1 MALSIRNPEVERLAR
16 RLAAA
21 NGTKLT
27 EEILDALRQRE
38 LAAEIQA
45 RPLAERLRD
54 ISRRCAAL
62 PDQDQ
67 RPVDEI
73 LGYDLHGGFDGR

>member
-21 NGTKLT
+21 NGTNLT

-38 LAAEIQA
+38 REAKE
-45 RPLAERLRD
+45 RMSPLAGRLRD
-54 ISRRCAAL
+54 ISRRCASL
-62 PDQDQ
+62 PDLDP
-67 RPVDEI
+67 RPANEI
-73 LGYDLHGGFDGR
+73 LGYDAQGGFHGR